1 MSDDDRTMLEYIEGL
16 VASLRSDPRDAELW
30 AHIADVLTEAGQF
43 EKAVAA
49 YDLALSLDAK
59 LHRAQIGLTVALDLC
74 DADMTQREPPA
85 LRSALWDVLQSL
97 ETLVHGLRE
106 GQRSLFVDVHAI
118 RLQKETERRLTAN
131 PKDPDAL
138 FLRSAFLA
146 KQGRFEDAVAIIDK
160 LMKDNGSYPGAAE
173 FRKQLKEM
181 MKLSAPRTTRP
192 RK

>member
-1 MSDDDRTMLEYIEGL
+1 
-16 VASLRSDPRDAELW
+16 
-30 AHIADVLTEAGQF
+30 
-43 EKAVAA
+43 
-49 YDLALSLDAK
+49 
-59 LHRAQIGLTVALDLC
+59 
-74 DADMTQREPPA
+74 MTQREPPA